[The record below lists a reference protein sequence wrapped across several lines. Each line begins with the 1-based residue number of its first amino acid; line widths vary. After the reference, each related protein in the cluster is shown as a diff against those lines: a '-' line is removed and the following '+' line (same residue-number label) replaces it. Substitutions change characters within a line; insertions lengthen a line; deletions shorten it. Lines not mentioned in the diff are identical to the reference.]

1 MSGCPVCRAGFRG
14 TAVCPRCGAEL
25 TALMS
30 LAVRAWR
37 SRESARDALGTRD
50 WVSAHSLATE
60 AQRLHDTPAG
70 RVLLTVTSCVASL
83 CLRHDST
90 KTTTLGDRGVVTPSL
105 E

>member
-30 LAVRAWR
+30 FAVRAWR
-37 SRESARDALGTRD
+37 SRESARDALELRD
-50 WVSAHSLATE
+50 WVTAHNLATE

-70 RVLLTVTSCVASL
+70 RALLTTTSCVASL
-83 CLRHDST
+83 CSRHDSPEDSS
-90 KTTTLGDRGVVTPSL
+90 GRGIVTPSL

>member
-37 SRESARDALGTRD
+37 SRESARDALGTQD
-50 WVSAHSLATE
+50 WVSAHHLAAE

-70 RVLLTVTSCVASL
+70 RALLTVTSGVASL
-83 CLRHDST
+83 CSGSDPA
-90 KTTTLGDRGVVTPSL
+90 TTTGDRGVVTPAS

>member
-1 MSGCPVCRAGFRG
+1 MSGCPVCRAGFRE

-25 TALMS
+25 TVLMS

-37 SRESARDALGTRD
+37 SRESARDALATQD
-50 WVSAHSLATE
+50 WVSAHNLATD

-70 RVLLTVTSCVASL
+70 RALLTVTTCVASL
-83 CLRHDST
+83 CSRHDSI
-90 KTTTLGDRGVVTPSL
+90 KTTGDGGVVTPSS